1 MRLGLDFD
9 NTIISY
15 DQLFLRVAVE
25 KGLAPESVS
34 PHKNAVRD
42 YLRRVNKEEE
52 WTRLQGEVYG
62 GRILEAAPYDGMFAA
77 LRVLSDSKIPVNIV
91 SHKTRT
97 PILGE
102 PCDLHAAA
110 RGWLVKQGFHDAD
123 GLAWANDQIFFELT
137 KEAKVTRILSLGC
150 THYVDDLPEILDML
164 PLGILKILFS
174 PNKEIHVHPEWTIM
188 SSWAQL
194 PTILHLK

>member
-42 YLRRVNKEEE
+42 YLRQVNKEEE

-62 GRILEAAPYDGMFAA
+62 GRILEAAPYDGMFARSEER
-77 LRVLSDSKIPVNIV
+77 RV
-91 SHKTRT
+91 
-97 PILGE
+97 G
-102 PCDLHAAA
+102 
-110 RGWLVKQGFHDAD
+110 
-123 GLAWANDQIFFELT
+123 
-137 KEAKVTRILSLGC
+137 KECWYRCRSRW
-150 THYVDDLPEILDML
+150 
-164 PLGILKILFS
+164 S
-174 PNKEIHVHPEWTIM
+174 PYH
-188 SSWAQL
+188 
-194 PTILHLK
+194 